1 MDLDAVAHALG
12 LMQAANSGEM
22 WEVEARGTGGR
33 GASIVLSA
41 QNLSSPKNVLKV
53 K

>member
-22 WEVEARGTGGR
+22 WEVEARGGGR
-33 GASIVLSA
+33 SIVLSA

>member
-22 WEVEARGTGGR
+22 WEVEARGTGG